1 MKKYLSFFCLLLAVS
16 SAAYAESVNNPEH
29 TDVREAVSALT
40 SSDAEE
46 NSSPPNETPPGN
58 DNTSPNTSDLTTSQ
72 PKSNDMYMIILP
84 LIFGSTALFFALLAM
99 FFVYKFNKQAEQ
111 NNKDLRQETEKL
123 NKAITSVK
131 TSIYKQELPTKAAGY
146 NTLGE
151 KIGMSDMEEQFKL
164 LEDKV
169 NNALTTLIKQI
180 ALLETEI
187 KTLRT
192 AKPSVSDAY
201 SKPDFH
207 SSSLDVMKPP
217 SDQDIIDEISDIVK
231 PLLQLPQEGN
241 LVVFESEYQKP
252 ALQRKVKAFLS
263 LKTSLNSTSTRYFD
277 ALALFLKQPLA
288 SGANTLIYLR
298 SGIGQ
303 HSNISAIFKEVPDG
317 AKIKETEEPAL
328 LKQSAEQELDF
339 NDECIVE
346 KGTVNI

>member
-16 SAAYAESVNNPEH
+16 SAAYADPENDSVPDVKRIVKDISSTPSD
-29 TDVREAVSALT
+29 TDKKT
-40 SSDAEE
+40 
-46 NSSPPNETPPGN
+46 SPPTAPPPGQS
-58 DNTSPNTSDLTTSQ
+58 NTSQNTSVQTPSP
-72 PKSNDMYMIILP
+72 PKSNDMYMIVLP

-123 NKAITSVK
+123 NKAITTVK
-131 TSIYKQELPTKAAGY
+131 TSIYKLPTKAAGY

-164 LEDKV
+164 LDDKV
-169 NNALTTLIKQI
+169 NIASTTLNKKI

-207 SSSLDVMKPP
+207 SSLLDVMKPP

-303 HSNISAIFKEVPDG
+303 HSNISAIFKDVPDG

-328 LKQSAEQELDF
+328 LKQSAEQELEF
-339 NDECIVE
+339 NEQCIVE
-346 KGTVNI
+346 KGTVSI